1 MNICRVAILQSS
13 KDCSGSICKTCRALR
28 RTRRTRRP
36 CGEIN
41 RRKGRGEEVD
51 AKTSARASDAKTSGD
66 APNNTARQIER
77 LLDKVQ
83 CLWYACKDMP
93 MMQRGRERP
102 WCKDTGEKSGA
113 KTSDNTP
120 AGRSMHK
127 RITQHAAGL
136 SRAPYTTVVL
146 VSTTGA
152 TLAGLGYLI
161 GTVPSA
167 SATGN
172 RTPLK
177 RRETQ
182 ELRRTLRART
192 NAC

>member
-13 KDCSGSICKTCRALR
+13 KDCSGSICKTGRALR
-28 RTRRTRRP
+28 RTRPR

-93 MMQRGRERP
+93 TMQKGRGRT
-102 WCKDTGEKSGA
+102 WCKDIGKKSGA
-113 KTSDNTP
+113 KTSDNTTAERP
-120 AGRSMHK
+120 VHK
-127 RITQHAAGL
+127 PHNP
-136 SRAPYTTVVL
+136 RATPQKTH
-146 VSTTGA
+146 STKT
-152 TLAGLGYLI
+152 
-161 GTVPSA
+161 
-167 SATGN
+167 
-172 RTPLK
+172 
-177 RRETQ
+177 
-182 ELRRTLRART
+182 RARI
-192 NAC
+192 